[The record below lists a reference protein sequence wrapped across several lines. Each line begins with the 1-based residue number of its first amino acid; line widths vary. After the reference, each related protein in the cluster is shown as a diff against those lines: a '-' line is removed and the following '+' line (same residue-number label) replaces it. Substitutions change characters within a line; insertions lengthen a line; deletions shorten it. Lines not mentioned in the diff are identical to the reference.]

1 MDFCILIQKERMTV
15 NIMIENTEKNRYIFG
30 IDIGGTACK
39 LGLFH
44 EDGTLLEKWQIP
56 TDRANGGMN
65 VFADLAAAVDSKLEE
80 KSINREDVIGI
91 GAGVPASISGEGV
104 VQKCPA
110 LGWSNFNVADKITE
124 VIGFPAVCGNDAN
137 LAASGRELIT
147 PIPMSF
153 LLRWAP
159 VLAEELSVTEKY
171 CRVRMAA
178 AVNWGISR

>member
-80 KSINREDVIGI
+80 KSINRED
-91 GAGVPASISGEGV
+91 AGSLRPSMTV
-104 VQKCPA
+104 V
-110 LGWSNFNVADKITE
+110 
-124 VIGFPAVCGNDAN
+124 
-137 LAASGRELIT
+137 
-147 PIPMSF
+147 
-153 LLRWAP
+153 
-159 VLAEELSVTEKY
+159 
-171 CRVRMAA
+171 
-178 AVNWGISR
+178 